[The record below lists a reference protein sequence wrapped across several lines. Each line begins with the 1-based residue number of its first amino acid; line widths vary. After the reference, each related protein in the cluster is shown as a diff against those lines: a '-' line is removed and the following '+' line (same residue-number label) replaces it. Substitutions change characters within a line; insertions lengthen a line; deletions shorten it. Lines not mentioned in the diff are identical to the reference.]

1 MREILKRT
9 KTKLS
14 LFIIFLLLF
23 ILSGCEGFN
32 FNDINF
38 GGDLRTQLKEDLKV
52 TYTFYEYAD
61 INSMHEE
68 RIFQTGKT
76 VSESSFPKYEHEDTL
91 LVGWNYLRN
100 TTTGNTTMPSNF
112 SLNRKGY
119 IGSVKPGNSPESLY
133 AVWKKKCTITFVSNW
148 PGIDIPQQILPEGD
162 TIEQPRFEYR
172 QGNFRFWGWY
182 TDAEL
187 TTFWSYDTPVT
198 GDVTLYGRWQEV
210 RTIKYYK
217 NDGSN
222 EYREMEYGVDWTNRI
237 DGCMFRRSGYGFL
250 GWSTN
255 PAADVNGITHQ
266 QGDEFDPLTD
276 IPNNLTLY
284 AIWTTDIVTITYIDS
299 TGIFANK
306 TETYGRGARAQV
318 SYVLNDQGYWL
329 NWLGNMWQQEGL
341 NIAGFSTSSTRPATF
356 EYNSNGSYQVIDP
369 NTGLPMQ
376 DEYGV
381 GVWSNYITIQDNLTL
396 YVYWQ
401 GISFYLQYYYLN
413 DSGSEVY
420 FTEQTVEW
428 NECATPPSTEPT
440 VTGKV
445 FDGWYIADYV
455 WNPVTQT
462 SDFVVSNTLFD
473 FNTRFNRSSFPNNT
487 WVYLC
492 AKFFDAGH
500 AGTGTVSFTQVGESD
515 ITVGVDETIG
525 PNQIRFTAPLYSGE
539 DAYYHWYLNDIQT
552 GETLNYIT
560 FNYSDWAPGIYD
572 VLLICSDGTHEYS
585 FQGKIQKN
593 QGRGKNESINEI

>member
-14 LFIIFLLLF
+14 LFIIFLLL
-23 ILSGCEGFN
+23 ILLSGCEGFN

-119 IGSVKPGNSPESLY
+119 IGSVKVGNSPESLY

-162 TIEQPRFEYR
+162 PIEEPRFEYR

-187 TTFWSYDTPVT
+187 TTFWSDDTPVT
-198 GDVTLYGRWQEV
+198 GDVTLYGKWQEV

-222 EYREMEYGVDWTNRI
+222 EYREMEYGIDWSNRI
-237 DGCMFRRSGYGFL
+237 DGCMFARNGYGFV
-250 GWSTN
+250 GWSESPNGNVTKQTGDYFIRRNETN
-255 PAADVNGITHQ
+255 
-266 QGDEFDPLTD
+266 LSD
-276 IPNNLTLY
+276 IIPDNNLTLY
-284 AIWTTDIVTITYIDS
+284 AVWSTDIVTITYIDS
-299 TGIFANK
+299 TGTFGNK
-306 TETYGRGARAQV
+306 IATYGRGANVQI
-318 SYVLNDQGYWL
+318 GYAINEER
-329 NWLGNMWQQEGL
+329 NWYEMLGNSWQQEGL
-341 NIAGFSTSSTRPATF
+341 YIAGYSASSTRPANF
-356 EYNSNGSYQVIDP
+356 EYDAGGGFDSDGDGNRDTNYLTI
-369 NTGLPMQ
+369 TGNM
-376 DEYGV
+376 
-381 GVWSNYITIQDNLTL
+381 TL
-396 YVYWQ
+396 YVYWH
-401 GISFYLQYYYLN
+401 GINFWVEYKFYN
-413 DSGSEVY
+413 NSGYAETLTVD
-420 FTEQTVEW
+420 TVEW
-428 NECATPPSTEPT
+428 NECAVPPTTEPS
-440 VTGKV
+440 VTGKI
-445 FDGWYIADYV
+445 FDGWYYAI
-455 WNPVTQT
+455 WNAAT
-462 SDFVVSNTLFD
+462 SDYIISTTPFD
-473 FNTRFNRSSFPNNT
+473 FTTRFNRTNFPG
-487 WVYLC
+487 VSGIILF
-492 AKFFDAGH
+492 ARFSDAGH
-500 AGTGTVSFTQVGESD
+500 AGAGIVSFTQVGESD

-593 QGRGKNESINEI
+593 

>member
-237 DGCMFRRSGYGFL
+237 DGCMFARNGYGFV
-250 GWSTN
+250 GWSES
-255 PAADVNGITHQ
+255 PNGNKQNNYDPGT
-266 QGDEFDPLTD
+266 EFDPLTD

-284 AIWTTDIVTITYIDS
+284 AVWSTDIVTITYIDS
-299 TGIFANK
+299 TGTFGNK
-306 TETYGRGARAQV
+306 IATYGRGANVQI
-318 SYVLNDQGYWL
+318 GYAINEER
-329 NWLGNMWQQEGL
+329 NWYEMLGNSWQQEGL
-341 NIAGFSTSSTRPATF
+341 YIAGYSASSTRPANF
-356 EYNSNGSYQVIDP
+356 EYDAGGGFDSDGDGNRDTNYLTI
-369 NTGLPMQ
+369 TGNM
-376 DEYGV
+376 
-381 GVWSNYITIQDNLTL
+381 TL

-401 GISFYLQYYYLN
+401 GISFFVDYKYYDEY
-413 DSGSEVY
+413 DYPV
-420 FTEQTVEW
+420 THTVQTVEW
-428 NECATPPSTEPT
+428 NECAVPPTTEPT
-440 VTGKV
+440 FTGKV
-445 FDGWYIADYV
+445 FDGWYRATWISTGESTGEWV
-455 WNPVTQT
+455 ISSTP
-462 SDFVVSNTLFD
+462 FD
-473 FNTRFNRSSFPNNT
+473 FNTRFNRTNFPNVSGIT
-487 WVYLC
+487 LF
-492 AKFFDAGH
+492 AKFSDAGH
-500 AGTGTVSFTQVGESD
+500 AGAGIVSFTQVGESD

-593 QGRGKNESINEI
+593 QEGR